1 LAADQIGRRTQ
12 IPRVALLLVC
22 GLIAGA
28 MGLLPTTVDA
38 LTDNITF
45 MALTLVALLLGGSL
59 KLGTLKSHGV
69 DILVIS
75 AAIFLLTFGLHHYR
89 VTLLGGALFLGLMI
103 GLPAAFL
110 TSRIEQGEPLQIEV
124 LAIGFLTAGLAV

>member
-38 LTDNITF
+38 LTDNITV
-45 MALTLVALLLGGSL
+45 MALTLVALLLG
-59 KLGTLKSHGV
+59 GTLKSHGV

-75 AAIFLLTFGLHHYR
+75 AAIFLLTFGLRHYR
-89 VTLLGGALFLGLMI
+89 VNFAWGRSVLRADGWPCGLI
-103 GLPAAFL
+103 
-110 TSRIEQGEPLQIEV
+110 
-124 LAIGFLTAGLAV
+124 